1 MAGVLFDTRRG
12 TKAGSRPSR
21 PRSSPKPWAKPPTT
35 ISPPRRIWR
44 SLSPIAAIKA
54 ELKADIAGLKIE
66 LKDEITR
73 LKDDMHKWVVG
84 APGFQTVVILGA
96 LVSLIKIFAT

>member
-1 MAGVLFDTRRG
+1 MGEAAHDDLAA
-12 TKAGSRPSR
+12 KADLAAV
-21 PRSSPKPWAKPPTT
+21 RS
-35 ISPPRRIWR
+35 
-44 SLSPIAAIKA
+44 
-54 ELKADIAGLKIE
+54 ELKADIAEVRSELKADITRLKIE

-84 APGFQTVVILGA
+84 ALGFQTVVILGA